1 VFVSSFSI
9 RDGLRPSVI
18 APGSGPVARRR
29 HVLFITFFQE
39 KIFHFL
45 IVFFS
50 IKHYMD
56 GDRIDKLI
64 SQVHR
69 LTIQVQGLERA
80 IRRTEDLSASSTTH
94 TDFFAFATGDRVRIL
109 NSVKK
114 PARWDNNK
122 VWHEREAKYATV
134 VRIQGGRVYIVT
146 DNGISTWRSAHNLR
160 DANRDE

>member
-1 VFVSSFSI
+1 
-9 RDGLRPSVI
+9 
-18 APGSGPVARRR
+18 
-29 HVLFITFFQE
+29 
-39 KIFHFL
+39 
-45 IVFFS
+45 
-50 IKHYMD
+50 MD

-64 SQVHR
+64 AQVHR

-94 TDFFAFATGDRVRIL
+94 TDFLAFATGDRVRIL

-134 VRIQGGRVYIVT
+134 VRIQDGRVYIIT
-146 DNGISTWRSAHNLR
+146 DNGVSTWRSAHKQPAR
-160 DANRDE
+160 RKQR

>member
-1 VFVSSFSI
+1 
-9 RDGLRPSVI
+9 
-18 APGSGPVARRR
+18 
-29 HVLFITFFQE
+29 
-39 KIFHFL
+39 
-45 IVFFS
+45 
-50 IKHYMD
+50 MD

-80 IRRTEDLSASSTTH
+80 IRRTEDSSASSTTH
-94 TDFFAFATGDRVRIL
+94 TDFLVFATGDRVRIL

-122 VWHEREAKYATV
+122 VWHENQAKYATV

-146 DNGISTWRSAHNLR
+146 DNGVSTWRSAHNLR